1 MSEIG
6 SIIVASAAPQT
17 PPPVVDAV
25 VKEGDAPA
33 AAAPTKDEPLS
44 PKLNILMQ
52 KERAIVQ
59 KQQEFQKQQAE
70 WNKEKE
76 SLLTEVKALREKD
89 GISKQGA
96 IKLLQAYGYSY
107 EDATKEVMNEGGA
120 EISALDRKYSDKIA
134 EMEKKQADAE
144 KAREDAAAKAKQ
156 EEAEKTIASFKQS
169 LKTFIGDKK
178 SEYKLVA
185 LFDSDAELVYDTID
199 AYYAQHNKV
208 LDNAEAAGLV
218 EKYFKKLVDDAN
230 GVLTPAQ
237 QAAGEKAI
245 EDKKPGTDSWSS
257 AKPAVKTLTNEI
269 QTTVAS
275 TLPAKTENDRIK
287 RALAKLEGKA

>member
-6 SIIVASAAPQT
+6 SIIVANAAPT
-17 PPPVVDAV
+17 TLPPVVDAAP
-25 VKEGDAPA
+25 KEGETPALPKDDAM
-33 AAAPTKDEPLS
+33 S
-44 PKLNILMQ
+44 PKFNILAQ

-76 SLLTEVKALREKD
+76 TLLTEVKALREKD

-96 IKLLQAYGYSY
+96 IKLLQAYGYTY
-107 EDATKEVMNEGGA
+107 EDATKEVMNDGGA
-120 EISALDRKYSDKIA
+120 DIAALDRKYGEKLT
-134 EMEKKQADAE
+134 EMEKKLEAKEKDRQEAE
-144 KAREDAAAKAKQ
+144 AKAKQ

-178 SEYKLVA
+178 NDFKLVA
-185 LFDSDAELVYDTID
+185 LFDADADLVYDTID
-199 AYYAQHNKV
+199 AYYSQHNKV
-208 LDNAEAAGLV
+208 LDNTEAVTLV

-245 EDKKPGTDSWSS
+245 ENKKPGTATYSND
-257 AKPAVKTLTNEI
+257 KPGVKTLTNEL
-269 QTTVAS
+269 QTTTPS
-275 TLPAKTENDRIK
+275 SLPPKTEIDRMK
-287 RALAKLEGKA
+287 RAMAALEKR